1 MRECP
6 PFLSST
12 QLFLE
17 HSLLQSL
24 LNLLKQSWL
33 DEIRCEEAGAIKPK
47 IFFLSFY
54 LRGKEKHLC
63 YLESKRLTRRFKT
76 QASVSK
82 TRFTQRGTSSQQ
94 NCVYYRSPMCYNAR
108 FSDPDHPLNR
118 KKERFKVFEVKPRSN
133 RDRTVMTS

>member
-12 QLFLE
+12 LLFLE

-24 LNLLKQSWL
+24 LNLPKQSWL
-33 DEIRCEEAGAIKPK
+33 DVIRCEEAGAIKPK

-94 NCVYYRSPMCYNAR
+94 NCVYYRSPMCYNVESR
-108 FSDPDHPLNR
+108 TLHPIYKYLQIESSR
-118 KKERFKVFEVKPRSN
+118 KSFQNYKIV
-133 RDRTVMTS
+133 